1 MGTGDGQIHYRDA
14 IALAQVV
21 LFAASFFVGYY
32 FRWTRRICWFTL
44 GGFSLIRC
52 VGAGCMLGTINRDS
66 SGLWAGVFVCE
77 SLGVLLLIFA
87 LFEML
92 GRIDKSA
99 HVVPK
104 RIFWI
109 PQILTWI
116 DIGISIGGFVT
127 VTKKEHGRLLPTP
140 WSRAGIAILFLIY
153 LYTLGVW
160 VYFWMQRRRYDAE
173 DYTLAIC
180 VGFGLPFLFIRVLYS
195 LIFVITADMMW
206 NAVKG
211 SPTAYLLMTML
222 PEMAFVAVCCFA
234 VLKTPPGTVEASSA
248 KYQLQGEG
256 QTWPAVR
263 R

>member
-1 MGTGDGQIHYRDA
+1 MGSGDGQIHFRDGIA
-14 IALAQVV
+14 IFQVV
-21 LFAASFFVGYY
+21 LFAVSFFVGYY

-52 VGAGCMLGTINRDS
+52 VGAGCMLGTVNRDS

-92 GRIDKSA
+92 GRIDKTA
-99 HVVPK
+99 HVVHE
-104 RIFWI
+104 RVFWI

-116 DIGISIGGFVT
+116 DIGISIGGFVI
-127 VTKKEHGRLLPTP
+127 VTKKEHNKLLPTP

-160 VYFWMQRRRYDAE
+160 VYFWTQRHRYDAE

-180 VGFGLPFLFIRVLYS
+180 AGIGLPFLFVRVLYS

-211 SPTAYLLMTML
+211 SPVAYLLMTML
-222 PEMAFVAVCCFA
+222 LEVAFVTVCCFS
-234 VLKTPPGTVEASSA
+234 VLKTPPENVKESNT
-248 KYQLQGEG
+248 KFQLRREG
-256 QTWPAVR
+256 
-263 R
+263 